1 MKLNSGPNYLIHYF
15 CIKIRSISLGSNDQL
30 IQTIIEGILGKK
42 GREVVNMD
50 LAKLDYAA
58 CDNFIICHG
67 DSVTQVRALADSVE
81 EKLEEK
87 LRISVSHR
95 EGIENAQ
102 WILLDY
108 GTAVVHIF
116 LKEARDYYKLEDL
129 WGDAEITMIHEE

>member
-1 MKLNSGPNYLIHYF
+1 MGNNEELLKL
-15 CIKIRSISLGSNDQL
+15 
-30 IQTIIEGILGKK
+30 IIEGLLERKAK
-42 GREVVNMD
+42 EVVNID
-50 LAKLDYAA
+50 LGRLDYAA

-81 EKLEEK
+81 EKLEEN
-87 LRISVSHR
+87 LRLRVNHR
-95 EGIENAQ
+95 EGTENAR

-108 GTAVVHIF
+108 GIAVVHVF